1 MKKAISFI
9 VAVFALVAFSSS
21 TVLAGDAPAAFNKC
35 KACHKTDADNTKW
48 TVGPGLQ
55 GAGKRLSKDYLG
67 KWLTDPQ
74 ATFDAGG
81 PEIEALKKGDK
92 FKAPLKMPS
101 VTKTMTPEDRAAL
114 IDYLGTL

>member
-21 TVLAGDAPAAFNKC
+21 AALADAPAAFNKC
-35 KACHKTDADNTKW
+35 KACHKTDSDNSKW
-48 TVGPGLQ
+48 TVGPGMQ
-55 GAGKRLSKDYLG
+55 GIGKRLSKDYLG

-81 PEIEALKKGDK
+81 AEIEALKKGDK
-92 FKAPLKMPS
+92 FKTPLKMPS